1 MSVHR
6 LRGRKGLQH
15 LGSLTIAAFVGTAT
29 AEAADYLRGTYAPD
43 PVTQSESIDWAGVY
57 VGGYVGYTGAQVD
70 PSRLRSRLAQEA
82 LPNST
87 FTSLLQ
93 STINLRKID
102 KDRASFGGF
111 AGVNYLWD
119 DVVLGLEVDY
129 TRSALNGSTTAGPYG
144 LSQTAG
150 TEENGVSST
159 TTARAR
165 VHEWGTIRGRVGYAA
180 GWFMPYITAGLA
192 LGNIDGRA
200 TVSGTW
206 ERIDVST
213 PPARPVIA
221 SGNFNATIGRR
232 GIAYGGAVGAG
243 VDMAL
248 FSNVFLR
255 AEWQYIQ
262 FGSSGLRPEVSLHTA
277 RVGGGVKF

>member
-29 AEAADYLRGTYAPD
+29 AEAADYLRGAYAPD
-43 PVTQSESIDWAGVY
+43 AVTKSEGIDWAGVY

-70 PSRLRSRLAQEA
+70 PSRLRSRLAQEG

-102 KDRASFGGF
+102 KDRTSFGGF

-119 DVVLGLEVDY
+119 DVVLGIEVDY
-129 TRSALNGSTTAGPYG
+129 TRSALDGSTTAGPYG

-206 ERIDVST
+206 ERIDVSS

-221 SGNFNATIGRR
+221 SGSFNATIGRR